1 VKNVVWQFLSF
12 AFMEKQISKKERA
25 ENPNSAKHNIFKIN
39 QIFMLKWKL
48 LFANLIDNTL

>member
-1 VKNVVWQFLSF
+1 MAISVVCLYG
-12 AFMEKQISKKERA
+12 KKKLKKERA
-25 ENPNSAKHNIFKIN
+25 ENPNSMKHNIFKIN

>member
-1 VKNVVWQFLSF
+1 
-12 AFMEKQISKKERA
+12 MEKKVSKKERA